1 MDIFSTNFSLTY
13 IWYIKQHCEYHC
25 HNSKHEYVCSLW
37 MTWKWQKKKKN
48 SLKPKNQYIVPF
60 NLLITWSSLR
70 SKPLWR
76 YMMLWGNL
84 NNCIEILKCCV
95 WKLILELFVTSR
107 SEDFFFFFPKLNFTY
122 VFIHKIFEGLCN
134 GCFICSN
141 HWVADILSRYFV
153 YNIQLPAQHEHLIN
167 IFQMKMPSIHVSN
180 TTIVSWYSVRQRDDT
195 PRGIQMQHD

>member
-95 WKLILELFVTSR
+95 WKLILELFVTSS
-107 SEDFFFFFPKLNFTY
+107 SEDFFFFSPNSISPMYSYIKYLKDYVRALLSALTIELLIFCQGISFTISSY
-122 VFIHKIFEGLCN
+122 QPNMNIWLTSSKWKCHPYM
-134 GCFICSN
+134 
-141 HWVADILSRYFV
+141 WV
-153 YNIQLPAQHEHLIN
+153 IQL
-167 IFQMKMPSIHVSN
+167 
-180 TTIVSWYSVRQRDDT
+180 
-195 PRGIQMQHD
+195 